1 MEKFDKEKLIKLGI
15 KYYDL
20 MNKDKFKEQ
29 DEFKK
34 KYITGTIYEEYF
46 DGENLERSEVVD
58 RKDIKKLKI
67 TI

>member
-20 MNKDKFKEQ
+20 MNKDKFKEH

-34 KYITGTIYEEYF
+34 KYITGSIY
-46 DGENLERSEVVD
+46 
-58 RKDIKKLKI
+58 
-67 TI
+67 